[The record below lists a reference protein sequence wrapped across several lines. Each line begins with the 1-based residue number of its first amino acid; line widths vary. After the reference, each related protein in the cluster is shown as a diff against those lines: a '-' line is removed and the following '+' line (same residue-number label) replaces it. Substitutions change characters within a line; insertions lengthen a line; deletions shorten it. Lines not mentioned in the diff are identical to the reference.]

1 MKFHTI
7 ARYQLAAIFKK
18 CKPQSELGAVDA
30 ALPGVPT
37 APTAPGPS
45 PSPAPVPAPAPPP
58 PPPPTPAT
66 PVTPAPVPPFEK
78 QGEKD
83 KEDKQTFQVTDC
95 RSLVKTLVCG
105 VKTIT
110 WGITSCKAP
119 GGNLLFSVSTDDSVH
134 GVGLHFGHLMC
145 CFFSRSSVHSQQA
158 VTAQRDSDLYK
169 TCQVCDAGFGHLSGK
184 EAPSSGSRQREKA
197 A

>member
-1 MKFHTI
+1 M
-7 ARYQLAAIFKK
+7 
-18 CKPQSELGAVDA
+18 EA
-30 ALPGVPT
+30 ALPGVPA
-37 APTAPGPS
+37 APAAPGPA
-45 PSPAPVPAPAPPP
+45 PSPAPVPAPAPAPP
-58 PPPPTPAT
+58 LPPTPAT

-119 GGNLLFSVSTDDSVH
+119 GGNFALESLRQMMFFIEWVLFT
-134 GVGLHFGHLMC
+134 LTYCAL
-145 CFFSRSSVHSQQA
+145 FSRSSVHSQQA
-158 VTAQRDSDLYK
+158 VAAQRDSDLHK
-169 TCQVCDAGFGHLSGK
+169 TCEICNAGFRYLSGK
-184 EAPSSGSRQREKA
+184 AVSALKPGS
-197 A
+197 

>member
-1 MKFHTI
+1 MVLRKSRLSSRGVGEVAFLSSERPVGLLKRNDFFVCPPSLLSLFSLSSRQVFVLKFHTI
-7 ARYQLAAIFKK
+7 ARYQLSAIFKK
-18 CKPQSELGAVDA
+18 CKPQSELGAVEA
-30 ALPGVPT
+30 ALPGVPA
-37 APTAPGPS
+37 APAAPGPA
-45 PSPAPVPAPAPPP
+45 PSPAPVPAPAPA
-58 PPPPTPAT
+58 PPPTPAP

-119 GGNLLFSVSTDDSVH
+119 GGN
-134 GVGLHFGHLMC
+134 
-145 CFFSRSSVHSQQA
+145 
-158 VTAQRDSDLYK
+158 
-169 TCQVCDAGFGHLSGK
+169 
-184 EAPSSGSRQREKA
+184 PSCGA
-197 A
+197 

>member
-1 MKFHTI
+1 MNFRIIFNSQIGTFFFFFFPLSPLLFCFLSSLSPQVFVLKFHTI
-7 ARYQLAAIFKK
+7 ARYQLSGIFKK
-18 CKPQSELGAVDA
+18 CKPQSELGAAEA

-37 APTAPGPS
+37 AANAAPVPV
-45 PSPAPVPAPAPPP
+45 PSPAP
-58 PPPPTPAT
+58 AT
-66 PVTPAPVPPFEK
+66 PVAPAPVPVFEK
-78 QGEKD
+78 QGEKE

-119 GGNLLFSVSTDDSVH
+119 GG
-134 GVGLHFGHLMC
+134 
-145 CFFSRSSVHSQQA
+145 
-158 VTAQRDSDLYK
+158 
-169 TCQVCDAGFGHLSGK
+169 
-184 EAPSSGSRQREKA
+184 KA